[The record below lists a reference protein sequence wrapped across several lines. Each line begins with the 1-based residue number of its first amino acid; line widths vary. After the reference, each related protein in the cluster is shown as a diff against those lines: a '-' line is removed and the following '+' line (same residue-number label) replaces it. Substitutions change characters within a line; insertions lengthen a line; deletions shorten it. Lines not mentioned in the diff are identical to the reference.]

1 MANPRKPL
9 ILARLMDLDLEKAR
23 FHFPAADG
31 ATPRLAAAARQV
43 SLARTAAT
51 TRMRRPVEQALGIPG
66 IS

>member
-1 MANPRKPL
+1 MANLRTPP
-9 ILARLMDLDLEKAR
+9 ILARLTDPDLEKAR

-51 TRMRRPVEQALGIPG
+51 TRMRRPVD
-66 IS
+66 